1 MRPSREGC
9 GAEAGRKGRESGGA
23 RGASLPGTIRGG
35 HCCPPAGPGDAGPPR
50 PRSRI
55 VFLRGSLP
63 GLAPGRRRRPPRPAR
78 RLLSSRGHGVA
89 LGPPLRVSA
98 SASAALVPGSR
109 GPRSSGSAQ
118 AGAALR
124 TPSPGSGGRRA
135 RQAAAAAEAGGG
147 DAAEALG
154 LARRPLLLG
163 PGRPASAGRPRRRRA
178 PGAGAARR
186 ALRASRREL
195 RPGRGGGQSRRSPS
209 SGRQEAPCRAPATAQ
224 VAEPSSRPR
233 RPAAGADMGARGCA
247 PGPRTLKVC

>member
-1 MRPSREGC
+1 MRGR
-9 GAEAGRKGRESGGA
+9 GRKERPRERRGPGRISSRYDTRWALLPSGGSRRRWA
-23 RGASLPGTIRGG
+23 
-35 HCCPPAGPGDAGPPR
+35 PAAAQPDCVSA
-50 PRSRI
+50 
-55 VFLRGSLP
+55 
-63 GLAPGRRRRPPRPAR
+63 GLAPGPGSGPPPPPPRPAR

-147 DAAEALG
+147 DAAEVLG
-154 LARRPLLLG
+154 RARRQLLLG

-178 PGAGAARR
+178 PGARAARR
-186 ALRASRREL
+186 ALRASGREL

-209 SGRQEAPCRAPATAQ
+209 SGRQEAPCRAPATAR

-247 PGPRTLKVC
+247 PGRRTLKVC